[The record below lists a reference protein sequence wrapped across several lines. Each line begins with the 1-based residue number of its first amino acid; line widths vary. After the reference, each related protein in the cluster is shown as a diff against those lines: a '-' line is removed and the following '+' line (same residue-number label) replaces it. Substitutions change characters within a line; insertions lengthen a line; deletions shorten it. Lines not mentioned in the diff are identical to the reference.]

1 MSARRLGDYELSRRL
16 AVGGMAEVY
25 LARPRSGK
33 LCGDPPI
40 DVVLKLLLPQHAKDP
55 SFVAMFGDE
64 AQLAARLDHPALVR
78 VLDSGR
84 VGDEHFLVMEYVD
97 GVTLAALLDHT
108 RRTAEPL
115 SPALALGIAAQLL
128 EGLRYLHTASDE
140 SGRPLDV
147 VHRDV
152 TPGNV
157 LLSRKGAVKLA
168 DFGIARHRLRQARTR
183 TGVIK
188 GTVQYMAPE
197 QIAEDRV
204 DRRADL
210 YGVGLLLFELLT
222 GHPFLEAEREVELL
236 SLAAEPVWRAP
247 SSLRADLDPRLDQ
260 LLRPAL
266 QRFAEQRYRDADAFL
281 AALERTRDELA
292 LEGDATQLAQTLGTH
307 VALTAT
313 VNLGDETPSI
323 RPPQTQTEEPEAA
336 PVRVTQRK
344 SPGPPLTVSTL
355 ATNRSWLAVLLVSV
369 LLVAAGATYL
379 ASRQSK
385 GVTRAPVVDAAR
397 TQSPNKLDSGA
408 PTPADRGATTPRD
421 AAVATPHDSRLP
433 RADLPRADLRRRTHR
448 RTHHRSRP
456 DARLRKNTHRKPDAG
471 RPAPLP
477 PDPAGPALYQALRT
491 LRARGIRRDD
501 LSSSL
506 RKEVVG
512 LEGALAR
519 KERGHLP
526 RVQALASKLAALRV
540 DAKLVKAK
548 LARVHARLRRLPAA
562 KRKPL
567 DERASLALQDFMDG
581 RHAAANRQL
590 EAILSALK

>member
-1 MSARRLGDYELSRRL
+1 MSARRLGDYELLRRL

-25 LARPRSGK
+25 LARPCAGP
-33 LCGDPPI
+33 LCSEPPL

-64 AQLAARLDHPALVR
+64 AQLAARLHHPALVR

-84 VGDEHFLVMEYVD
+84 VGDEHFLVMEYVN
-97 GVTLAALLDHT
+97 GITLAALLDHT
-108 RRTAEPL
+108 RHTAEPL
-115 SPALALGIAAQLL
+115 LPALALGIAAQLL
-128 EGLRYLHTASDE
+128 EGLRYLHATSDE

-281 AALERTRDELA
+281 TALERTRDELG
-292 LEGDATQLAQTLGTH
+292 LERAASQLAQTLGARIAAIAGTEEQQAPARTESEPVSARITERKTAPQTASSGSEASSTERPSKSKLG
-307 VALTAT
+307 VALVLAMLLAGGAATAYLLT
-313 VNLGDETPSI
+313 RGDVP
-323 RPPQTQTEEPEAA
+323 RPTQTA
-336 PVRVTQRK
+336 
-344 SPGPPLTVSTL
+344 
-355 ATNRSWLAVLLVSV
+355 
-369 LLVAAGATYL
+369 
-379 ASRQSK
+379 
-385 GVTRAPVVDAAR
+385 DAAR
-397 TQSPNKLDSGA
+397 TQSSSKLDSGVPSA
-408 PTPADRGATTPRD
+408 ADATRPRD
-421 AAVATPHDSRLP
+421 TAVTTPHDSRLP
-433 RADLPRADLRRRTHR
+433 GADLPRADLHRRTHR
-448 RTHHRSRP
+448 RPHRRSRP
-456 DARLRKNTHRKPDAG
+456 DARLHRTPHRKPDAG

-477 PDPAGPALYQALRT
+477 PDLAAPALRQALRT
-491 LRARGIRRDD
+491 LRTRGIRRDD

-506 RKEVVG
+506 RKELVA

-519 KERGHLP
+519 KERGLLP
-526 RVQALASKLAALRV
+526 RVQTLATKLAALRV
-540 DAKLVKAK
+540 DGALIKAK

-562 KRKPL
+562 QRKPL